1 MHKLF
6 IKLSRKKKAYTEPN
20 SCIKQT
26 IPFSKYI
33 NNEMKVYFESNNELS
48 STYNNNNHL

>member
-20 SCIKQT
+20 NCIKHKQFRLAST
-26 IPFSKYI
+26 ST
-33 NNEMKVYFESNNELS
+33 MK
-48 STYNNNNHL
+48 